1 MTTRTHHRRKL
12 GFTAVE
18 VVVAVVLGG
27 LVLGNVLMV
36 LSDTRERF
44 ASENVAKDV
53 DAEARRSLDRIALQI
68 MGAVRQQLYTQV
80 SAPLSADSIN
90 YTTVVGV
97 QNGQP
102 VISELQRI
110 AMTGEQAGAVSWY
123 QNPGQENEK
132 HVIWSRDL
140 RSFCEG
146 ELPNGIDDN
155 GNGLIDEKG
164 LSFEV
169 DGPMVRITLTI
180 ERPGKDGKPVTKTLE
195 TRVTCR
201 N

>member
-1 MTTRTHHRRKL
+1 MKHTTPSRKRG
-12 GFTAVE
+12 GFTAIE
-18 VVVAVVLGG
+18 LVVAVALGG
-27 LVLGNVLMV
+27 LILGNVLLV
-36 LSDTRERF
+36 LSDTRERLK
-44 ASENVAKDV
+44 VQDVTKDV

-90 YTTVVGV
+90 YTSVIGV

-102 VISELQRI
+102 VISPLQRI
-110 AMTGEQAGAVSWY
+110 AMTSEPSGAVTWY
-123 QNPGQENEK
+123 QNPGDEHEK
-132 HVIWSRDL
+132 RIVWTRDL

-155 GNGLIDEKG
+155 HNGLIDEKG

-169 DGPMVRITLTI
+169 DGPMVHITLTI
-180 ERPGKDGKPVTKTLE
+180 ERPGPDGRPVTKTLE

>member
-1 MTTRTHHRRKL
+1 MSRQHGRGASR
-12 GFTAVE
+12 GFTVVE
-18 VVVAVVLGG
+18 ITVAVALCG
-27 LVLGNVLMV
+27 LILGNLLV
-36 LSDTRERF
+36 LSDTRERM
-44 ASENVAKDV
+44 AIQDVAKDV
-53 DAEARRSLDRIALQI
+53 DAEARRSLDRIAVQI

-90 YTTVVGV
+90 YTNVIGV
-97 QNGQP
+97 QNGEP
-102 VISELQRI
+102 VISPLQRI
-110 AMTGEQAGAVSWY
+110 AMTTEPTSSVSWY
-123 QNPGQENEK
+123 QNAGGADEK
-132 HVIWSRDL
+132 HIIWTRDL
-140 RSFCEG
+140 RGYCQG

-155 GNGLIDEKG
+155 HNGLVDEKG

-180 ERPGKDGKPVTKTLE
+180 ERPGPDGKPVVKTLE

>member
-1 MTTRTHHRRKL
+1 MSAATIQRSLK
-12 GFTAVE
+12 GFTVVE
-18 VVVAVVLGG
+18 IAVAVALAG
-27 LVLGNVLMV
+27 LILGNVLMV
-36 LSDTRERF
+36 LADTRERL
-44 ASENVAKDV
+44 AIQDVAKDV
-53 DAEARRSLDRIALQI
+53 DAEARRALDRIALQI
-68 MGAVRQQLYTQV
+68 QGAVRQQLYTQV

-90 YTTVVGV
+90 YTSVVGV
-97 QNGQP
+97 QDGEP
-102 VISELQRI
+102 VISPLQRI
-110 AMTGEQAGAVSWY
+110 AMSAEPGSAVSWY
-123 QNPGQENEK
+123 QNPGSEQEK
-132 HVIWSRDL
+132 RIVWTRDL

-169 DGPMVRITLTI
+169 DGPMVRIALTI
-180 ERPGKDGKPVTKTLE
+180 ERPGPDGKPVVKALE